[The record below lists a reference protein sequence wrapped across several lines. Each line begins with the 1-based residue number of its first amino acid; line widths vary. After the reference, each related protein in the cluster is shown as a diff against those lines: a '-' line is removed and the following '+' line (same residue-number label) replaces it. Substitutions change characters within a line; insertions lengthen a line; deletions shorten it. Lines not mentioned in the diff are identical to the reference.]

1 MNREEFVGDV
11 VRHTKGGVVHCQ
23 GHPQMGK
30 VDYGPHNCQE
40 SMEAGDGVIIY
51 YVKDHERDD
60 EEWYQRFRFCANCDD
75 ARRLPEEG
83 RQVGKEQAV
92 VEGLLEHFE
101 GTVEGKFYDDAV
113 RLIDAEVLAYSPES
127 EGQQ

>member
-1 MNREEFVGDV
+1 
-11 VRHTKGGVVHCQ
+11 
-23 GHPQMGK
+23 
-30 VDYGPHNCQE
+30 
-40 SMEAGDGVIIY
+40 MEAGDGVLIY
-51 YVKDHERDD
+51 YVRDHERND

-75 ARRLPEEG
+75 ARRRPQEG

-113 RLIDAEVLAYSPES
+113 RLIDAEVLAYSPET
-127 EGQQ
+127 EG

>member
-1 MNREEFVGDV
+1 
-11 VRHTKGGVVHCQ
+11 
-23 GHPQMGK
+23 MGK
-30 VDYGPHNCQE
+30 VDYGRHNCKE
-40 SMEAGDGVIIY
+40 RMEAGDGVIIS
-51 YVKDHERDD
+51 YVKDHDRGD

-92 VEGLLEHFE
+92 VEGTLEHFE

-127 EGQQ
+127 EGQ